1 MLMGREAA
9 QRSDCGQ
16 MLHWRLSSRALKGR
30 GIWKLAVV
38 VAAARA
44 REIERINPKV
54 LLLDGIGVARLII
67 PVVARLS
74 PGFRVVVVF
83 HGQSRMR
90 RSDSKL
96 FDAIAAHRLKLI
108 AVSEALAESLS
119 AKLGRAVFATRTAM
133 NPHSFKQEL
142 ISRDEAR
149 MRLGVDSASVV
160 LGAVGRLVEERAF
173 CQCFRCA
180 E

>member
-1 MLMGREAA
+1 VADGREMHTWMLMGREAA
-9 QRSDCGQ
+9 RRSDCGK

-30 GIWKLAVV
+30 GIWKLSQWWLQ
-38 VAAARA
+38 RRLA

-119 AKLGRAVFATRTAM
+119 A
-133 NPHSFKQEL
+133 
-142 ISRDEAR
+142 
-149 MRLGVDSASVV
+149 
-160 LGAVGRLVEERAF
+160 
-173 CQCFRCA
+173 
-180 E
+180 